1 MKHTIEA
8 AMMNRLRDKQN
19 LSAAMCMVSLILTG
33 CAVGPNYR
41 RPMTSEPSAFANAS
55 GISTTNAQ
63 FNATW
68 WRSFNDPLLERRIE
82 QASTNNHDLRLAQ
95 ARLREARALWTEAR
109 FDFVPTVQSDAH
121 HAKFQLAKDVAG
133 PRERRGELYRAGFDA
148 TWELDLWGAVRR
160 NVEATRAT
168 VESVEATR
176 DDVLVSLRAEVAINY
191 LALRGL
197 QAQLD
202 VARRNATNQSETL
215 RLAETLRDG
224 GQATQ
229 LDVARARSQI
239 NSTLAAIPPL
249 EAGVENASH
258 RIAVLCGQ
266 PPAALR
272 NELYRSAALPSG
284 PTELAVGNPAEML
297 RRRPDVRAAERSL
310 AAATARIGVETAD
323 LFPRVTLNGNV
334 ALEASSFSR
343 LTSSGADAYSFGP
356 RITWAALDLGRIR
369 QRIRAADARA
379 EGVLAI
385 YEQTVLLA
393 LEETENSFVTLGRE
407 RQRLGYL
414 RASERAA
421 AEAVVL
427 ARERYQEGIAD
438 FLSVLDAERTLLS
451 LQEQLVISE
460 TRAATSLVAV
470 YKALGGG

>member
-1 MKHTIEA
+1 MR
-8 AMMNRLRDKQN
+8 NRLRAKEN
-19 LSAAMCMVSLILTG
+19 LNAAVCAVALILTG

-41 RPMTSEPSAFANAS
+41 RPATPEPPAFANAS
-55 GISTTNAQ
+55 GISTKDVQ
-63 FNATW
+63 FNTTW
-68 WRSFNDPLLERRIE
+68 WRSFNDPLLERLVE
-82 QASTNNHDLRLAQ
+82 KASTNNLDLRLAQ
-95 ARLREARALWTEAR
+95 SRLREARALWTEAR
-109 FDFVPTVQSDAH
+109 FDFVPTVRSDARYE
-121 HAKFQLAKDVAG
+121 KFQLSEDVAG
-133 PRERRGELYRAGFDA
+133 LRERRGELYRAGFDA

-160 NVEATRAT
+160 NVQAARAT

-191 LALRGL
+191 LELRGR

-202 VARRNATNQSETL
+202 VSGRNATNQSETL
-215 RLAETLRDG
+215 KLAETLRDG
-224 GQATQ
+224 GQGNQ
-229 LDVARARSQI
+229 LDVARARSQL

-272 NELYRSAALPSG
+272 NELYPPAALPSG
-284 PTELAVGNPAEML
+284 PTERAVGNPAEML
-297 RRRPDVRAAERSL
+297 RRRPDVRVAERSL

-334 ALEASSFSR
+334 ALEASSFSG
-343 LTSSGADAYSFGP
+343 LTSPGADAYSFGP
-356 RITWAALDLGRIR
+356 RITWAALDLGRVR

-379 EGVLAI
+379 EGALAI

-393 LEETENSFVTLGRE
+393 LEETENSLVTLGRE

-414 RASERAA
+414 RESERAA
-421 AEAVVL
+421 AEAVALV
-427 ARERYQEGIAD
+427 RQRYRDGIAD
-438 FLSVLDAERTLLS
+438 FLGVLDAERTLLG
-451 LQEQLVISE
+451 LQEQLVTSE

-470 YKALGGG
+470 YKALGGGVTATDGK